1 MWFKNLR
8 LYRFTETCTLT
19 PEALLKNPFHP
30 CGKMDTKRSGWSPP
44 LGHQGTEYVQAAHG
58 YMMICSK
65 RQEKL
70 LPAAVVNEHLEE
82 KVQEIQAEEGRP
94 VGRKERQTLKDE
106 IIFSLLPQ
114 AFSKSAR
121 DFAYI
126 APLEGLIVVNAASA
140 KRAEDLLSQLRE
152 SLGSLRVRS
161 DERRV
166 G

>member
-8 LYRFTETCTLT
+8 LYRFTETCAYTTLFRS
-19 PEALLKNPFHP
+19 EALLKNPFHP

-106 IIFSLLPQ
+106 IGRASCREREEI
-114 AFSKSAR
+114 SA
-121 DFAYI
+121 
-126 APLEGLIVVNAASA
+126 G
-140 KRAEDLLSQLRE
+140 
-152 SLGSLRVRS
+152 
-161 DERRV
+161 V
-166 G
+166 GTIH